1 MHDGLH
7 SVCIDRQGGDE
18 VIAVNDSA
26 ATADFDRQPVDFERI
41 FAVTD
46 RNFTEP
52 LEMERFKLVALV
64 FAPALELWQFNA
76 VQVLVDEF
84 VRAGLAVEDEVTVG
98 LFENLLA
105 DGLVGVEVVAE
116 VDRLEALI
124 EGAGMLSQQAFD
136 GFGFAVLFFVA
147 VLRGDELHCQRQDL
161 LVLGRHQH
169 CHRGVVM
176 IFGAG
181 GFMISRRALIT
192 MDFIRAVKLCA
203 IDCDECSVI
212 ENLEISVNLGMLQK
226 QPGGDFK
233 GTVERG
239 RFHSIEL
246 GADVI
251 VTGDALHAVER
262 AAVVARQSGVHDS
275 LVVQK

>member
-1 MHDGLH
+1 M
-7 SVCIDRQGGDE
+7 
-18 VIAVNDSA
+18 VNDFA

-64 FAPALELWQFNA
+64 FAPAFELWQFNA
-76 VQVLVDEF
+76 VQVLLDEL

-116 VDRLEALI
+116 IDRPKALI

-136 GFGFAVLFFVA
+136 GFGFVVLFFVA

-181 GFMISRRALIT
+181 GFMISRRALNT
-192 MDFIRAVKLCA
+192 MDFIRAVKLFA
-203 IDCDECSVI
+203 IDCDERPVI

-226 QPGGDFK
+226 QPRGNFK
-233 GTVERG
+233 GGVER
-239 RFHSIEL
+239 RWLHSIEL

-275 LVVQK
+275 LIVQK

>member
-7 SVCIDRQGGDE
+7 SVCIDWQGGDE

-64 FAPALELWQFNA
+64 FAPAFELWQFNA
-76 VQVLVDEF
+76 VQVLLDEL

-105 DGLVGVEVVAE
+105 DGLVGVEIVAE
-116 VDRLEALI
+116 VDRLKALI
-124 EGAGMLSQQAFD
+124 KGAGMLSQQAFD

-147 VLRGDELHCQRQDL
+147 VLGGDELYCQWQDL

-203 IDCDECSVI
+203 IDCDERSVV

-233 GTVERG
+233 GGVERS
-239 RFHSIEL
+239 RFDSIEL

>member
-1 MHDGLH
+1 M
-7 SVCIDRQGGDE
+7 
-18 VIAVNDSA
+18 VNDFA

-64 FAPALELWQFNA
+64 FAPAFELRQFNA
-76 VQVLVDEF
+76 VQVLLDEF

-105 DGLVGVEVVAE
+105 DRLVDVEVVAE
-116 VDRLEALI
+116 IDRPKALI
-124 EGAGMLSQQAFD
+124 ESDGMLSQQAFD
-136 GFGFAVLFFVA
+136 GFGFVVLFFVA

-176 IFGAG
+176 IFGAS

-192 MDFIRAVKLCA
+192 MVFIRDVKLFA
-203 IDCDECSVI
+203 IDCDERSVV

-226 QPGGDFK
+226 QLGCDFK
-233 GTVERG
+233 GTIERR
-239 RFHSIEL
+239 RFDSIEL

-251 VTGDALHAVER
+251 VTGNALHPVER

-275 LVVQK
+275 LIVQK